1 MKTKAKIFIL
11 GSIVGLS
18 AVLSLTTANLH
29 KHLNKQTD
37 SMSKDFENWGEELL

>member
-11 GSIVGLS
+11 GSIVGFS
-18 AVLSLTTANLH
+18 AVLSLTTTNLR
-29 KHLNKQTD
+29 KHLDKQTD